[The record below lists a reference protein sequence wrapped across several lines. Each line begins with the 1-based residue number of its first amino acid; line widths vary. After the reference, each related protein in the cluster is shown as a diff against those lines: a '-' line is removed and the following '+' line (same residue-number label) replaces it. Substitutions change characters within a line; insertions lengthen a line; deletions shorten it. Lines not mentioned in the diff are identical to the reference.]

1 MMPPAERKEPGRGLA
16 IVLAVL
22 VHLIF
27 VAVLV
32 FGVNWQT
39 KEASPVMAEL
49 WNSLPA
55 PKAAPQPA
63 PRPEPKPEP
72 EPEPEPKPRP
82 EPKPLPKPESKVEQP
97 KVEQPKPAKAE
108 IELKEKEKKRKEDER
123 KKAEAEKRRE
133 ELKRQ
138 EEKRQEEVLR
148 RELEKQKLQK
158 QERALQEQQRLHEAE
173 VQRQQK
179 EVASTLARQQ
189 ASARQREV
197 DGYKS
202 KIRDKIKRF
211 INNQPCQALNNPEA
225 EFDVTLIPT
234 GQLLMDPRLKRSS
247 GNAACDQAIER
258 GILRAQPLPLPP
270 ADSGFFSEFR
280 ELKLV
285 LRPNE

>member
-49 WNSLPA
+49 WSGLPA

-82 EPKPLPKPESKVEQP
+82 EPKPLPKPEPRVEQS
-97 KVEQPKPAKAE
+97 KPAKAA
-108 IELKEKEKKRKEDER
+108 IELKEKEKKRKEEER
-123 KKAEAEKRRE
+123 KKAEAEKQRE
-133 ELKRQ
+133 EVKRQ
-138 EEKRQEEVLR
+138 
-148 RELEKQKLQK
+148 ELEKQKQQK
-158 QERALQEQQRLHEAE
+158 QKLERAMQEQQRLHEAE
-173 VQRQQK
+173 AQRQQK
-179 EVASTLARQQ
+179 EVANALARQQ

-211 INNQPCQALNNPEA
+211 INNQPCQTLNNPEA
-225 EFDVTLIPT
+225 EFDVTLMPT

-280 ELKLV
+280 ELNLV

>member
-49 WNSLPA
+49 WSSLPT

-72 EPEPEPKPRP
+72 EPEPRP
-82 EPKPLPKPESKVEQP
+82 EPKPLPKPEP
-97 KVEQPKPAKAE
+97 KVEQAKPAKAE
-108 IELKEKEKKRKEDER
+108 IELKEKEKKRKEEAR
-123 KKAEAEKRRE
+123 KKVEAEKQRE
-133 ELKRQ
+133 EVKRQ
-138 EEKRQEEVLR
+138 
-148 RELEKQKLQK
+148 ELEKQKQQK
-158 QERALQEQQRLHEAE
+158 QERALQEQRLHEAE
-173 VQRQQK
+173 VLRQQK
-179 EVASTLARQQ
+179 EVADTLARQR

-202 KIRDKIKRF
+202 KIRDKIKRY
-211 INNQPCQALNNPEA
+211 INNQACQALNNPEA
-225 EFDVTLIPT
+225 EFDVTLMPT

-280 ELKLV
+280 ELNLV

>member
-32 FGVNWQT
+32 FGVDWQT

-49 WNSLPA
+49 WSSLPA

-72 EPEPEPKPRP
+72 EPEPRP
-82 EPKPLPKPESKVEQP
+82 EPKPLPKPEPRVEQA
-97 KVEQPKPAKAE
+97 KPAKAE
-108 IELKEKEKKRKEDER
+108 IELKEKEKKRKEEER

-138 EEKRQEEVLR
+138 EELKR
-148 RELEKQKLQK
+148 RELEKQKLQR
-158 QERALQEQQRLHEAE
+158 QERALQEQRLHEAE
-173 VQRQQK
+173 VMRQQK
-179 EVASTLARQQ
+179 EVANTLARQQ

-225 EFDVTLIPT
+225 EFDVTLMPT

-280 ELKLV
+280 ELNLV

>member
-32 FGVNWQT
+32 FGVDWQT

-72 EPEPEPKPRP
+72 EREPKPKP
-82 EPKPLPKPESKVEQP
+82 EPKPLPKPEP
-97 KVEQPKPAKAE
+97 KVEQAKPAKPE
-108 IELKEKEKKRKEDER
+108 IELKEKEKKRKEEER
-123 KKAEAEKRRE
+123 KKAEAEKRKE
-133 ELKRQ
+133 EAKRQ
-138 EEKRQEEVLR
+138 EQEKL
-148 RELEKQKLQK
+148 KQQK
-158 QERALQEQQRLHEAE
+158 QERALQEQQRQHEAE
-173 VQRQQK
+173 VLRQQK
-179 EVASTLARQQ
+179 EVASALARQQ

-211 INNQPCQALNNPEA
+211 INNQPCLALNNPEA
-225 EFDVTLIPT
+225 EFDVTLMPT

-247 GNAACDQAIER
+247 GNASCDQAIER

-270 ADSGFFSEFR
+270 ADSGLLSEFR
-280 ELKLV
+280 ELNLV

>member
-32 FGVNWQT
+32 FGVDWQT

-49 WNSLPA
+49 WSSLPA

-72 EPEPEPKPRP
+72 EPEPRP
-82 EPKPLPKPESKVEQP
+82 EPKPLPKPEPRVEQA
-97 KVEQPKPAKAE
+97 KPAKAE
-108 IELKEKEKKRKEDER
+108 IELKEKEKKRKEEER

-138 EEKRQEEVLR
+138 EELKR
-148 RELEKQKLQK
+148 RELEKQKLQR
-158 QERALQEQQRLHEAE
+158 QERALQEQRLHEAE
-173 VQRQQK
+173 VMRQQK
-179 EVASTLARQQ
+179 EVANTLARQQ

-211 INNQPCQALNNPEA
+211 INNQACQTLNNPEA
-225 EFDVTLIPT
+225 EFDVTLMPT

-280 ELKLV
+280 ELNLV

>member
-49 WNSLPA
+49 WSSLPA

-72 EPEPEPKPRP
+72 EPEPEPEPKPRP
-82 EPKPLPKPESKVEQP
+82 EPKPLPKPEP
-97 KVEQPKPAKAE
+97 KVEQSKPAKAE
-108 IELKEKEKKRKEDER
+108 IELKEKEKKRKEEER

-138 EEKRQEEVLR
+138 EESNR

-211 INNQPCQALNNPEA
+211 INNQACQALNNPEA
-225 EFDVTLIPT
+225 EFDVTLMPT

-280 ELKLV
+280 ELNLV